1 MGYPVG
7 KPASKC
13 GIWNLQMAALVAAV
27 LITTVG
33 IGPAAAQSKTNSGT
47 AAAATCPDQPE
58 MTFSEWSSDLGQRFG
73 QGPREYIFADGYI
86 CSDTDKNF
94 QDFLKKNPP
103 KTPNTTVVLNSGGG
117 DLAAG
122 MRMGLVIREQKL
134 WTQVGSEFPLMIP
147 ENENIKPE
155 AVPYLSEPAAP
166 PFAGNCASACTLT
179 FMGGVNRTINY
190 ASNYGVHQFEAADEN
205 PNSQTQSQTEAA
217 AAAIVAYLSK
227 MGVSPN
233 YMVYM
238 VKKTGNDVTNLTMA
252 ELQQLNIV
260 TPRWQTKWQITT
272 LGDQSGFSLDGVT
285 TDPWGTHDITFACI
299 AKANALQPVST
310 TQQDSTA
317 GPSKSD
323 QTKQPPAVKAT
334 FSLDP
339 GVRAKAQD
347 LAGNVEGYVLELSG
361 VFVPLVFSAKHTP
374 ATVAANRLTTTLQFT
389 PGEVTALETFPNIG
403 LAFVFNP
410 SANLPMR
417 MLKFESS
424 LDGALLKQF
433 AATCH

>member
-1 MGYPVG
+1 VR
-7 KPASKC
+7 KRASKC
-13 GIWNLQMAALVAAV
+13 GISNLQIAAFVAAV
-27 LITTVG
+27 LIVAAG
-33 IGPAAAQSKTNSGT
+33 IGPAAAQNQPNSST
-47 AAAATCPDQPE
+47 AAASACPDQPE
-58 MTFSEWSSDLGQRFG
+58 MSFSEWSSNLGQRFG

-86 CSDTDKNF
+86 CSDTDKKF
-94 QDFLKKNPP
+94 ADFLKQNPP
-103 KTPNTTVVLNSGGG
+103 KTPNATVVLNSGGG

-122 MRMGLVIREQKL
+122 MRMGIIIRKQKL

-147 ENENIKPE
+147 ENENIRPD
-155 AVPYLSEPAAP
+155 AVPYLSEPGSP

-190 ASNYGVHQFEAADEN
+190 ASNYGVHQFEAADPN
-205 PNSQTQSQTEAA
+205 PDPSLQQQTEVAA
-217 AAAIVAYLSK
+217 ATIVAYLGE

-260 TPRWQTKWQITT
+260 TPRWQTKWQITP
-272 LGDQSGFSLDGVT
+272 LGDQSGFSLNGVT
-285 TDPWGTHDITFACI
+285 TDAWGTHEITFACM
-299 AKANALQPVST
+299 AKEDAPLRVSAST
-310 TQQDSTA
+310 TPDSAA
-317 GPSKSD
+317 GPS
-323 QTKQPPAVKAT
+323 TGPGNQPFALKAT

-347 LAGNVEGYVLELSG
+347 LVGNVQGYVLELSG
-361 VFVPLVFSAKHTP
+361 VFVPLAFSAKRTP
-374 ATVAANRLTTTLQFT
+374 AAVAANRLTTTLQFT
-389 PGEVTALETFPNIG
+389 QAQVGSLETFPNIG
-403 LAFVFNP
+403 LAFLFNP

-417 MLKFESS
+417 LLKFESS

>member
-1 MGYPVG
+1 
-7 KPASKC
+7 
-13 GIWNLQMAALVAAV
+13 
-27 LITTVG
+27 
-33 IGPAAAQSKTNSGT
+33 
-47 AAAATCPDQPE
+47 
-58 MTFSEWSSDLGQRFG
+58 MTFSVWSSNLGQRFG
-73 QGPREYIFADGYI
+73 EGPREYIFADGYI
-86 CSDTDKNF
+86 CADTDKKF
-94 QDFLKKNPP
+94 EDFLKQNPP
-103 KTPNTTVVLNSGGG
+103 KGPNTTVVLNSGGG

-122 MRMGLVIREQKL
+122 MRMGLVIRKQKL

-147 ENENIKPE
+147 ENENIRPE
-155 AVPYLSEPAAP
+155 AVPYISEPAAP

-190 ASNYGVHQFEAADEN
+190 ASNYGVHQFEAADQN
-205 PNSQTQSQTEAA
+205 ANQNANIQLQSQTETAA
-217 AAAIVAYLSK
+217 AAVVAYLSE

-260 TPRWQTKWQITT
+260 TPRWQTKWQITA
-272 LGDQSGFSLDGVT
+272 LGDQSGFSLDGAT

-299 AKANALQPVST
+299 AKANAPQIVSA

-317 GPSKSD
+317 GPSASD
-323 QTKQPPAVKAT
+323 QTNKAPVLKAT

-347 LAGNVEGYVLELSG
+347 LVGNVQAYVLELSG

-374 ATVAANRLTTTLQFT
+374 AAVNANRLTTTLEFT
-389 PGEVTALETFPNIG
+389 QGEVGSLETFPNIG

-417 MLKFESS
+417 MLKFEAS

>member
-1 MGYPVG
+1 VG
-7 KPASKC
+7 NLPLKC
-13 GIWNLQMAALVAAV
+13 SVSNLQMATLLAAALIAMAA
-27 LITTVG
+27 IS
-33 IGPAAAQSKTNSGT
+33 PAAAQNKQNKANTP
-47 AAAATCPDQPE
+47 AAASCPDQPE
-58 MTFSEWSSDLGQRFG
+58 MSFELWSSNLGQRFG
-73 QGPREYIFADGYI
+73 EGPREYIFADGYI
-86 CSDTDKNF
+86 CSETDKKF
-94 QDFLKKNPP
+94 EDFLKQNPP
-103 KTPNTTVVLNSGGG
+103 KGPNTTVVLNSGGG

-122 MRMGLVIREQKL
+122 MRMGLIIRKQKL

-147 ENENIKPE
+147 ENENIRPD
-155 AVPYLSEPAAP
+155 AVPYISEPAAP

-179 FMGGVNRTINY
+179 FMGGINRTINY
-190 ASNYGVHQFEAADEN
+190 ASNYGVHQFEAAN
-205 PNSQTQSQTEAA
+205 QNSNANTESETEAA
-217 AAAIVAYLSK
+217 AAAVVAYLSE

-260 TPRWQTKWQITT
+260 TPRWQTQWKIAA
-272 LGDQSGFSLDGVT
+272 LGDQGGFSLDGVT

-299 AKANALQPVST
+299 AKTNTPQTALAT
-310 TQQDSTA
+310 DQDSTA
-317 GPSKSD
+317 GPPAAAQASKA
-323 QTKQPPAVKAT
+323 PVIKAT

-347 LAGNVEGYVLELSG
+347 LAGNVQGYVLELSG

-374 ATVAANRLTTTLQFT
+374 ATVAANRLTTTLEFT
-389 PGEVTALETFPNIG
+389 QGEVGALETFPNVG